1 MTTYTGMTIMIE
13 LYTAAQ
19 LHLKA
24 IFLLGLIISVI
35 AFLYKKQCFWLLPE
49 KRLKLKLIEP
59 LLCGQLQWNRKQ
71 ATAESQRHQRFT
83 VRDEKNMCKAMH
95 VHKIKCYHKRWRK
108 ISTFMPSKT
117 WCSRA
122 ANSLTKTKRKL
133 GTLTSLEGLDCYTW
147 KMCMPVSLTFLFR
160 ALSFSTTPSS
170 RDTTEST
177 TGKLLSVF
185 SSSATTIVTWL
196 VSLSMFFWAALKRLF
211 RVSYGTCRHHKCS
224 ISDIHSRGLMHLS
237 VIL

>member
-1 MTTYTGMTIMIE
+1 MVSFSGTE
-13 LYTAAQ
+13 NKQ
-19 LHLKA
+19 PQRVSA
-24 IFLLGLIISVI
+24 IRDLLLEMKRTCAKLCMFIKSSVI
-35 AFLYKKQCFWLLPE
+35 IKKWQ
-49 KRLKLKLIEP
+49 
-59 LLCGQLQWNRKQ
+59 
-71 ATAESQRHQRFT
+71 
-83 VRDEKNMCKAMH
+83 
-95 VHKIKCYHKRWRK
+95 K

-211 RVSYGTCRHHKCS
+211 RVSYGTCTHHKCS
-224 ISDIHSRGLMHLS
+224 ISDIHSRGLTHLS